1 MLFTDLLARISDDGE
16 EDEAH
21 PLGHELDRFAEKDA
35 DGIKGFFQGLGTW
48 LKENPRHVLS
58 RLRRVR
64 PVFYLERKQ
73 LAIVTP
79 YETVR
84 DVLSRDHDFAVTYG
98 PKMRILTGGADFFLG
113 VDDDNVEAH
122 TARVNMDLGFRR
134 DEIETRMIP
143 RIARIADEV
152 LDGLGDR
159 FDLVED
165 YLKVVPAR
173 FAIETFG
180 LQDCDPKELS
190 RTTQILFEYLF
201 IDVENSPVVLAEAEA
216 AAAPFRDMLD
226 ASIASGK
233 AAPDTVIGAGQRQH
247 AAGFPGCDPLSLRN
261 NILGLII
268 GLVPTTAKSAAMAFD
283 YATQDLD
290 RQSAFF
296 QAHDAGDGAAFN
308 RYCRELTRLHPIN
321 PGLFRIARHDT
332 VLNYDGEARAI
343 KAGTKVFAA
352 TSTAMVDR
360 RVLDDPLE
368 IRIDRPE
375 THYLTYG
382 YGLHACTGRYLND
395 LHISTLL
402 ARALARGRVDRVEGE
417 AGDLKFDG
425 KWPSSLTVE
434 IK

>member
-1 MLFTDLLARISDDGE
+1 MLFTDLLAKISDDGE
-16 EDEAH
+16 EDETH
-21 PLGHELDRFAEKDA
+21 PLGHELDRFAKDDA
-35 DGIKGFFQGLGTW
+35 EGIKGFFQGLGTW
-48 LKENPRHVLS
+48 LKEHPRHVLT

-64 PVFYLERKQ
+64 PVFYLEKKQ
-73 LAIVTP
+73 LAIVTA

-84 DVLSRDHDFAVTYG
+84 DVLSRDHDFAVVYG
-98 PKMRILTGGADFFLG
+98 PKMRVLTGGADFFLG

-134 DEIETRMIP
+134 DQIENQMIP
-143 RIARIADEV
+143 RIARIADET
-152 LDGLGDR
+152 LDSLGAR
-159 FDLVED
+159 FDLVDD
-165 YLKVVPAR
+165 YLKIVPAR

-180 LQDCDPKELS
+180 LQDCDPKWLS
-190 RTTQILFEYLF
+190 KTTQALFEYLF

-216 AAAPFRDMLD
+216 AAAPFRDLLD

-233 AAPDTVIGAGQRQH
+233 AGPETVIGYGLTQH
-247 AAGFPGCDPLSLRN
+247 AAGFAGGDPLSLRN

-283 YATQDLD
+283 YATQDLEKQAD
-290 RQSAFF
+290 FF
-296 QAHDAGDGAAFN
+296 KAHDTGDAPAFN

-321 PGLFRIARHDT
+321 PGLFRIARRDT
-332 VLNYDGEARAI
+332 VLNYNGNAREI
-343 KAGTKVFAA
+343 KAGTKVFASTA
-352 TSTAMVDR
+352 TAMVDKK
-360 RVLDDPLE
+360 VLEDPLE
-368 IRIDRPE
+368 IRLDRPE

-395 LHISTLL
+395 LHISRLL
-402 ARALARGRVDRVEGE
+402 SRALARGRVDRVADT